1 MCFKV
6 RFLARLHFGFLFP
19 VVAPSHPRTLATHPL
34 HLLYVFLTSP
44 GQTRKSVPPVSATPY
59 NIVIPCQWGIGE
71 MDIPHLFGEFFHTR
85 STLSPTLN
93 MRAKI
98 CNQLIASLLKYFFR
112 VWHAACIMLSEHSS
126 QTVTQFTNQ
135 QSTII
140 KQLKNNDYEKDV
152 FRSSSCICDG
162 FSEQRFR

>member
-1 MCFKV
+1 MY
-6 RFLARLHFGFLFP
+6 GFSLGFTYDFFSLL
-19 VVAPSHPRTLATHPL
+19 SHPRTLATHPL
-34 HLLYVFLTSP
+34 HLLYVFLTSH
-44 GQTRKSVPPVSATPY
+44 GQTRRSVPPVSATPY
-59 NIVIPCQWGIGE
+59 YVVIPCQWGIGE

-85 STLSPTLN
+85 STLSPTLD

-98 CNQLIASLLKYFFR
+98 CNPLITSILKYFF
-112 VWHAACIMLSEHSS
+112 SEHSS
-126 QTVTQFTNQ
+126 QTVTQFTKQ

>member
-6 RFLARLHFGFLFP
+6 RFFVRLHLGFLFP
-19 VVAPSHPRTLATHPL
+19 LVAPSHARYAPSPPSLCILDLSWTDKKECASGQRHALLCSHPMPVGNWGNG
-34 HLLYVFLTSP
+34 HSP
-44 GQTRKSVPPVSATPY
+44 PF
-59 NIVIPCQWGIGE
+59 WGI
-71 MDIPHLFGEFFHTR
+71 FHTR
-85 STLSPTLN
+85 STLSPTLD

-98 CNQLIASLLKYFFR
+98 CNPLITSILKYFFR

-126 QTVTQFTNQ
+126 QTVTQFTKQ